1 MSCFCVYERSPLKS
15 IEVGLMHRRRGGTES
30 TPGGSGFTKG
40 RQIIG
45 VKAESESE
53 LKRKNIKTSQGLRM
67 LSQGTIYC
75 EDKD

>member
-53 LKRKNIKTSQGLRM
+53 CNRKTSQELGM
-67 LSQGTIYC
+67 LSESTIYC
-75 EDKD
+75 EDKV

>member
-53 LKRKNIKTSQGLRM
+53 
-67 LSQGTIYC
+67 
-75 EDKD
+75 

>member
-1 MSCFCVYERSPLKS
+1 MRCFCVYERSPLKS
-15 IEVGLMHRRRGGTES
+15 IEVGLMHRRRGGTKS

-53 LKRKNIKTSQGLRM
+53 CKRKTSKELGM
-67 LSQGTIYC
+67 LFQVTI
-75 EDKD
+75 